1 MLTISKKFK
10 LNEREMDFEKTFK
23 KKELNS
29 NLGKEN
35 TLS

>member
-1 MLTISKKFK
+1 MKERWILKKHLLFQK
-10 LNEREMDFEKTFK
+10 KTFK
-23 KKELNS
+23 KKELNL